1 MKTISLKSLILKQL
15 QECSMNSIRV
25 IILRSNKMQ
34 KNRYTERSNY
44 IGILFFSSVM
54 ILYGLIGLY
63 MDSYLSQDNVSYLTH
78 IIAIILGAIL
88 ITLRIKTGKSLLT
101 LSVTIF
107 LFPQIINIF
116 IYLFRYI
123 HLYIYVKFTIILM
136 IAFAICAF
144 LSIIFTFLFEK
155 FRKTITKIL
164 SIILVL
170 SQCYASMLFAS
181 SIGENASSFSL
192 ELIPYVC
199 VALYIITVI
208 VGPVFIICVSLKK
221 ISNTVKVSELKNILS
236 YNLADNFEIQGFK
249 KLYDLNLLSK
259 DEYLKYCLE
268 ELNLSNVTVICDKC
282 NSEIKGY
289 ATKCPSCKSKTNY
302 EVIFNN

>member
-1 MKTISLKSLILKQL
+1 
-15 QECSMNSIRV
+15 
-25 IILRSNKMQ
+25 MQ

-78 IIAIILGAIL
+78 IITIILGALL
-88 ITLRIKTGKSLLT
+88 IILRIKTGKSLLT

-136 IAFAICAF
+136 IAFAICDF

-181 SIGENASSFSL
+181 SIVENASSFSL

-199 VALYIITVI
+199 VELYIITVI

-268 ELNLSNVTVICDKC
+268 ELNLSNVKVICDKC

-289 ATKCPSCKSKTNY
+289 ATECPSCKSKTNY